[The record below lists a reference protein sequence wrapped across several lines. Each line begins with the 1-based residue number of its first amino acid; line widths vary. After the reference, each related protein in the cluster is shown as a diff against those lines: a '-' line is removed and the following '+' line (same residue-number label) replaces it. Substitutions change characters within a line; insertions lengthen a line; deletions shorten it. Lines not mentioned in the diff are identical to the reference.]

1 VTLELGPDDA
11 EALALASSKGDIHIV
26 LRNDVDITAVDTQG
40 TYANAIIGLDAIQ
53 SSRKAAPRVARR
65 QAALQVDNSVISEVI
80 HGGSVEEV
88 RFQEDGSK
96 KRDGGS

>member
-1 VTLELGPDDA
+1 
-11 EALALASSKGDIHIV
+11 
-26 LRNDVDITAVDTQG
+26 VDTQG
-40 TYANAIIGLDAIQ
+40 TYANAIIGMDAIQ
-53 SSRKAAPRVARR
+53 SSRRPAPRVARR
-65 QAALQVDNSVISEVI
+65 TEPQKADSSVISEVI